1 MKQIFELEFTGGSSR
16 VRSSSYE
23 PPFSPG
29 FCRDRRQIARNS
41 PYKRSNWKLA
51 NGPGVGRDW
60 NSKDRSNFALQTLD
74 KLASKQSRCNN

>member
-1 MKQIFELEFTGGSSR
+1 MSLWQYTRTGGSSR

-29 FCRDRRQIARNS
+29 FGRDGRQIARTS
-41 PYKRSNWKLA
+41 LYKRSNWKLA
-51 NGPGVGRDW
+51 NGPGVGRDG
-60 NSKDRSNFALQTLD
+60 NSKDRSNFDLD